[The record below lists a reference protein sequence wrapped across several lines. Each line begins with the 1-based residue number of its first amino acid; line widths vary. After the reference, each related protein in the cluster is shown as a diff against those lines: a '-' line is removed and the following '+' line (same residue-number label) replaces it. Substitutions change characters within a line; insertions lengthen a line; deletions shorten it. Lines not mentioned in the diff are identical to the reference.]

1 MQVLFIQRK
10 ACRNP
15 GFTLFLAFLC
25 VNMIEAARSARAQAP
40 VDAALRDRVV
50 QLVDRLDAAAEE
62 TRETATASLIKL
74 GPKIL
79 PLLPDAASAKT
90 PERKGRLER
99 VRAALRAKEEEVN
112 TGASRVTISGKGIRL
127 SEARQQLQK
136 QTGNAITD
144 LREQL
149 GAEVTNPAFDLDIR
163 DKPFFEALDQIT
175 RLAGVSWT
183 ASTGDGTI
191 GIMGGGAAE
200 APEPKPAAT
209 AAQSPF
215 VQYNGPFRV
224 EIKQLSTARDF
235 RAGSATTN
243 VQLEAA
249 WEPRLRPM
257 LLKLKYDELKIVDD
271 QKKEVKPQAEM
282 EADEVVVRPENPA
295 AEINL
300 NLVAPAREA
309 KKLSSLV
316 VHAEV
321 TIPAGIK
328 VFKFPSLAQKDV
340 TIKQGDVSLT
350 LVDTEVDE
358 QVWKVNV
365 TLVYPGE
372 GPAFESY
379 RQGLFNNRL
388 WLQRADGSRFEHNG
402 GFSNTSSDGGRLGFE
417 YLFVDAPGK
426 PMDYQLI
433 YETPSKVIAIPLEF
447 EFKDVPLP

>member
-1 MQVLFIQRK
+1 MRTGFFRRK
-10 ACRNP
+10 MAALRDHALLLAC
-15 GFTLFLAFLC
+15 LC
-25 VNMIEAARSARAQAP
+25 LVTIGGARWARAQASSS
-40 VDAALRDRVV
+40 DAALRDRVL
-50 QLVDRLDAAAEE
+50 QLVDRLDSPAAEA
-62 TRETATASLIKL
+62 RETATVSLIKL
-74 GPKIL
+74 GPKVL
-79 PLLPDAASAKT
+79 PLLPDPTTVKT
-90 PERKGRLER
+90 AERKQRLER
-99 VRAALRAKEEEVN
+99 VRAALQRSEEEVN
-112 TGASRVTISGKGIRL
+112 TKSTRVTVSGKGIRL
-127 SEARQQLQK
+127 TEALQQIQK
-136 QTGNAITD
+136 QSGNAITD

-149 GAEVTNPAFDLDIR
+149 GAEVTNPALDLELS

-175 RLAGVSWT
+175 RLAGVST
-183 ASTGDGTI
+183 TFSTGDGTI
-191 GIMGGGAAE
+191 GIIGGAAPD
-200 APEPKPAAT
+200 APAAKPR
-209 AAQSPF
+209 AAGASPL
-215 VQYNGPFRV
+215 VQYNGPFRI
-224 EIKQLSTARDF
+224 EIKQLGLARDF
-235 RAGSATTN
+235 QAGSTIAN
-243 VQLEAA
+243 VQIEAA

-282 EADEVVVRPENPA
+282 EADEVVVRPENPV

-300 NLVAPAREA
+300 NLVAPPREA
-309 KKLSSLV
+309 KKLSSLL

-328 VFKFPSLAQKDV
+328 IFKFPSLAQKDV
-340 TIKQGDVSLT
+340 TVKQGDVSVT
-350 LVDTEVDE
+350 LQETEVDE

-402 GFSNTSSDGGRLGFE
+402 GFSNTSSDGGKLGFE

-426 PMDYQLI
+426 PVDYQLV
-433 YETPSKVIAIPLEF
+433 YETPSKVITIPLEF